1 MGKIVITT
9 NATLDGV
16 IQDPDGQ
23 EGFKLGGWFKQFV
36 GKDLEAWVRRE
47 TDEALLAKALLLGR
61 RSDQWFGSRLQG
73 GEAGRRV
80 SDAWADR
87 VDAMPKY
94 VVSTTL
100 KNPVWKNSTLL
111 KGDMAMEVSKLRQKI
126 DGDIVVYG
134 SYQLGHA
141 LLKHDLVDELRIVIF
156 PVVLGAGERLFGETG
171 EAKGFRLIDT
181 RPLGENLAYLAY
193 QRVRGA

>member
-16 IQDPDGQ
+16 VQDPDGQ

-36 GKDLEAWVRRE
+36 GKDLEAWVKRE
-47 TDEALLAKALLLGR
+47 TDEALHAKALLMGR
-61 RSDQWFGSRLQG
+61 RSEQWFGSRLQDG
-73 GEAGRRV
+73 GGKRV
-80 SDAWADR
+80 GDAWADR

-100 KNPVWKNSTLL
+100 KHPVWKNSTLL
-111 KGDMAMEVSKLRQKI
+111 KGDMVTEVSKLRQKI

-134 SYQLGHA
+134 SYQLGHS
-141 LLKHDLVDELRIVIF
+141 LMKHDLVDELRIVIF
-156 PVVLGAGERLFGETG
+156 PVVLGIGERLFGETG
-171 EAKGFRLIDT
+171 VAKPFRLVDT
-181 RPLGENLAYLAY
+181 QTLGENLVFLTY
-193 QRVRGA
+193 QRVHGA